1 MVKIYSCEGNIGAG
15 KTTLISHLE
24 QMCKVIENKKIIL
37 LREPVDIWE
46 QVCDEEGKNILKH
59 FYLEPE
65 KYAFAFQ
72 ILAFTT
78 RLSILKN
85 TIKENPHCDIIICER
100 SIYADGNIFAKMLHD
115 DKQIDTIHYEIYK
128 KMYDDGIND
137 FPLTGVIYLTIP
149 PEECARRIIKRGRA
163 GEENIPIEYLNKCH
177 NYHESWLRQN
187 QNFHIKR
194 MNEKQIKEFVECGS
208 ITDVIVL

>member
-137 FPLTGVIYLTIP
+137 FPCKPNLCIILS
-149 PEECARRIIKRGRA
+149 IIKAARD
-163 GEENIPIEYLNKCH
+163 I
-177 NYHESWLRQN
+177 
-187 QNFHIKR
+187 
-194 MNEKQIKEFVECGS
+194 
-208 ITDVIVL
+208 